1 MTSAGSFDAEIYECR
16 STAGIPSP
24 DPNEPAVP
32 FRLPGENGEDD
43 VKVKEHEGP
52 ALDDGLL
59 AIASLTRA
67 LGGTAQLADVGSLLW
82 ALIRQVVPSDAMALF
97 LPDES
102 HDHVVIRYA
111 AGAHAHGLRGVAR
124 PTPHGVAGWV
134 AVHRSTVVNAEPILD
149 LGFRATSNPAL
160 RSSLVTPLIDSDA
173 VIAVLALYS
182 KDLLAFT
189 DDHVRVIELLA
200 PRLAASMIDA
210 VIADEDTL
218 YPPAPRTIA
227 PLKLVKNS

>member
-1 MTSAGSFDAEIYECR
+1 MSPPDQNESAVR
-16 STAGIPSP
+16 L
-24 DPNEPAVP
+24 
-32 FRLPGENGEDD
+32 RLPGEDD
-43 VKVKEHEGP
+43 VKANEHDAP
-52 ALDDGLL
+52 ALDHGLL

-82 ALIRQVVPSDAMALF
+82 ALMRDVVPCDALALF

-102 HDHVVIRYA
+102 QDHVVIRYA
-111 AGAHAHGLRGVAR
+111 AGAHAHALRGVTR
-124 PTPHGVAGWV
+124 PTPQGVAGWV
-134 AVHRSTVVNAEPILD
+134 AVHRTTVLNAEPILD
-149 LGFRATSNPAL
+149 LGFRATSSPAL

-182 KDLLAFT
+182 KELLAFT

-218 YPPAPRTIA
+218 YPSIPRKIA
-227 PLKLVKNS
+227 SLRLVKGS